1 MKILTTILLL
11 LSISFTTAQT
21 KRKLL
26 KEIAETNSL
35 HSKYAGPGGMTS
47 PQYMMFE
54 KLREKISN
62 KELEKLTRHENTVV
76 RLYAKQWMIQ
86 EGKGDPI
93 LFFLEEMKKDEFV
106 DYYSGPLL
114 NTEKSYSVVY
124 YKYRNKITRD
134 AVTQFKDY
142 DSPEAEAAETKRL
155 KEDKTMQK
163 LDSIVLY
170 SDKTLPWRLY
180 ENVISNREIEKDDL
194 PQLKK
199 LAFEKNN
206 GYAFQYLFNNHIP
219 QLKQEIYDYLQGKFL
234 EHKYKDEEDVYSLH
248 EILVLLLESKD
259 EQYKKIAIAK
269 LKSDKSWENHKDWF
283 KKSII
288 ERYHLQL

>member
-1 MKILTTILLL
+1 MKILTTILFL

-26 KEIAETNSL
+26 KEIIKTNSF
-35 HSKYAGPGGMTS
+35 HSKHIDGTGMIS
-47 PQYMMFE
+47 SQYSNFE
-54 KLREKISN
+54 KLRGMITDD
-62 KELEKLTRHENTVV
+62 ELEALTHHKNAVV

-86 EGKGDPI
+86 EGKGNPAQF
-93 LFFLEEMKKDEFV
+93 LLEEIEKDKRVETFSGCILS
-106 DYYSGPLL
+106 DDKTYSI
-114 NTEKSYSVVY
+114 VY
-124 YKYRNKITRD
+124 HEYWNKIRMD
-134 AVTQFKDY
+134 ALEPFDY
-142 DSPEAEAAETKRL
+142 DSAEGKTAEAEVL
-155 KEDKTMQK
+155 KEDKKMQEM
-163 LDSIVLY
+163 DSIVLY
-170 SDKTLPWRLY
+170 SDKPLFWLLY
-180 ENVISNREIEKDDL
+180 DRTFSNRKFNEKYL
-194 PQLKK
+194 PQIKK

-219 QLKQEIYDYLQGKFL
+219 QLKQEIYDYLEGEFL